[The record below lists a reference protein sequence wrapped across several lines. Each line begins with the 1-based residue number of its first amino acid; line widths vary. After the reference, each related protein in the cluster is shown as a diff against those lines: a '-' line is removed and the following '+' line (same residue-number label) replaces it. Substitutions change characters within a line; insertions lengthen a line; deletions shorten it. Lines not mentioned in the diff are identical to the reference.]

1 MIEMAK
7 AKSSDRDL
15 FEGFVTSIEDWAR
28 KHNHNVHVAVN
39 EHKEI
44 KEPIVSEIR
53 KVGALSI
60 LDVGTGYGFLMSR
73 LNQVSCN
80 STITGTDISRFQVIN
95 AKLRKVK
102 GFLVVCCAEYMPFKS
117 DFFDFVVCSEVIEHT
132 VSPSRALLEI
142 ERMLK
147 ENHYFC
153 VSTDNPL
160 SICRKII
167 NLAFKV
173 TQRKKRVKE
182 EFISL
187 ASLTQMIPSTIRIYK
202 LIYTCPYTLLPAVG
216 LFRSEAIGRVWVS
229 LAKKLENI
237 PYIGK
242 QFCNKYAVFGIK
254 QLSSKDKN
262 VLTRERLVQ
271 GFCKSCTNVV

>member
-15 FEGFVTSIEDWAR
+15 FEEFSERVGFVTSIEDWAR

-102 GFLVVCCAEYMPFKS
+102 GFLVVC
-117 DFFDFVVCSEVIEHT
+117 
-132 VSPSRALLEI
+132 
-142 ERMLK
+142 
-147 ENHYFC
+147 
-153 VSTDNPL
+153 
-160 SICRKII
+160 
-167 NLAFKV
+167 
-173 TQRKKRVKE
+173 
-182 EFISL
+182 
-187 ASLTQMIPSTIRIYK
+187 RIYAFQK
-202 LIYTCPYTLLPAVG
+202 RFLR
-216 LFRSEAIGRVWVS
+216 FR
-229 LAKKLENI
+229 
-237 PYIGK
+237 
-242 QFCNKYAVFGIK
+242 C
-254 QLSSKDKN
+254 
-262 VLTRERLVQ
+262 VQ
-271 GFCKSCTNVV
+271 